1 MSSSGVGLMRG
12 TRRCAQPSGLPL
24 AGASGPVLRGVLL
37 GVVVAMGLGG
47 CERGG
52 EEAASA
58 VPAAGV
64 QAISAAGSSF
74 AAPIFKHWLQVYGD
88 ARGQLALSYD
98 SVGSGKGIERFL
110 AGSVDLGATDAPLR
124 PDEAAEVDGGF
135 AQLPVT
141 GGMIA
146 IAYNLP
152 GVDGP
157 INLPR
162 DVYPDI
168 FLGEVYRWD
177 DPRIAAA
184 NPGIDL
190 PAKVIQVVARRDS
203 SGTTFAFTNHLAA
216 ISDAWADAP
225 GVGKKIDW
233 PGGAMEANGNE
244 GVAQRIKI
252 TENAI
257 GYVEAGFAERLGL
270 SLAWLENRA
279 GGLVQPNVETGR
291 RGLAGGADAP
301 PSDLTRTIPDPRGA
315 RSYPIVTYTWALA
328 RGDYGSPEKTAAVH
342 DLLRWILTDGQA
354 DAESLYYVPL
364 PENLMQAALAELD
377 ALRPQR

>member
-1 MSSSGVGLMRG
+1 MRSPA
-12 TRRCAQPSGLPL
+12 TTALL
-24 AGASGPVLRGVLL
+24 ALATTAALLL
-37 GVVVAMGLGG
+37 GA
-47 CERGG
+47 CDQAPETTQTETRTDA
-52 EEAASA
+52 E
-58 VPAAGV
+58 AGV
-64 QAISAAGSSF
+64 SGAGSSF
-74 AAPIFKHWLQVYGD
+74 AAPIFKHWLEQYG
-88 ARGQLALSYD
+88 AGHPALALSYD
-98 SVGSGKGIERFL
+98 SIGSGAGIERFL
-110 AGSVDLGATDAPLR
+110 AGSVDIGATDAPLAT
-124 PDEAAEVDGGF
+124 DDAARVEGGF
-135 AQLPVT
+135 AQLPIT

-162 DVYPDI
+162 EVYPDI

-190 PAKVIQVVARRDS
+190 PTKVIQVVARRDS

-216 ISDAWADAP
+216 ISDAWADGP
-225 GVGKKIDW
+225 GVGKRIDW
-233 PGGAMEANGNE
+233 PGGAMQANGNE

-252 TENAI
+252 TDNAI

-291 RGLAGGADAP
+291 RGLADGADTP
-301 PSDLTRTIPDPRGA
+301 PDDLTRTIPDPRGA
-315 RSYPIVTYTWALA
+315 RSYPIVTYTWSLV

-364 PENLMQAALAELD
+364 PENLVQAALAELD

>member
-1 MSSSGVGLMRG
+1 MTPPDVD
-12 TRRCAQPSGLPL
+12 TRRRARSDTQIWTFAAARTSAPL
-24 AGASGPVLRGVLL
+24 LRALL
-37 GVVVAMGLGG
+37 VSMVAALGLGG
-47 CERGG
+47 CDGGG
-52 EEAASA
+52 EQTTSA
-58 VPAAGV
+58 PPSGGSQTVTG
-64 QAISAAGSSF
+64 AGSSF
-74 AAPIFKHWLQVYGD
+74 AAPIFDHWLAQYG
-88 ARGQLALSYD
+88 AEHPSLALSYD
-98 SVGSGKGIERFL
+98 SVGSGAGIERFL
-110 AGSVDLGATDAPLR
+110 GGSVDIGATDAPLG
-124 PDEAAEVDGGF
+124 PDASAEVDGDF

-184 NPGIDL
+184 NPGIEL

-216 ISDAWADAP
+216 ASETWADGP

-252 TENAI
+252 TQNAI

-270 SLAWLENRA
+270 SLAWLENSA

-291 RGLAGGADAP
+291 RGLADGADTP
-301 PSDLTRTIPDPRGA
+301 PDDLTRTIPDPQGA
-315 RSYPIVTYTWALA
+315 RSYPIVTYTWALV

-364 PENLMQAALAELD
+364 PDNLAQAALAELD
-377 ALRPQR
+377 ALRP

>member
-1 MSSSGVGLMRG
+1 
-12 TRRCAQPSGLPL
+12 
-24 AGASGPVLRGVLL
+24 
-37 GVVVAMGLGG
+37 
-47 CERGG
+47 
-52 EEAASA
+52 
-58 VPAAGV
+58 
-64 QAISAAGSSF
+64 
-74 AAPIFKHWLQVYGD
+74 PI
-88 ARGQLALSYD
+88 
-98 SVGSGKGIERFL
+98 
-110 AGSVDLGATDAPLR
+110 
-124 PDEAAEVDGGF
+124 
-135 AQLPVT
+135 T

-216 ISDAWADAP
+216 ISDAWADGP

-252 TENAI
+252 TDNAI

-270 SLAWLENRA
+270 ALAWLENRA

-291 RGLAGGADAP
+291 RGLADGADTP
-301 PSDLTRTIPDPRGA
+301 PDDLTRTVPDPQGA
-315 RSYPIVTYTWALA
+315 RSYPIVTYTWVLV
-328 RGDYGSPEKTAAVH
+328 RGDYGSPEKSAAVH

-364 PENLMQAALAELD
+364 PENLVQAALAELD
-377 ALRPQR
+377 ALRSQR